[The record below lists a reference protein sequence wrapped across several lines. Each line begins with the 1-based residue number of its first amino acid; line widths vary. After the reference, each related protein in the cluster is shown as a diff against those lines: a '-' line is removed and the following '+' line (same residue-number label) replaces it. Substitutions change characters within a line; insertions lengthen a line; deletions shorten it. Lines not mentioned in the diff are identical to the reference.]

1 MTNELSMRVIRKLIA
16 MGPVLQ
22 RGFESRIQTSE
33 DDATM
38 IQVRSLALISAGP
51 MTISELARL
60 RQVSLQTA
68 SETVKNLEERTW
80 VARVRNPKDRRQWL
94 ITVTHAGLQQ
104 LEGARNS
111 AVSQMIPHLKQLS
124 HDEMLAIEVALDALS
139 RVFAV
144 PDVTNLSSVTEEKDA
159 S

>member
-16 MGPVLQ
+16 TGPILQ
-22 RGFESRIQTSE
+22 RGFEACIQTPD

-51 MTISELARL
+51 MTISELASL

-68 SETVKNLEERTW
+68 SETVKHLEDRAW
-80 VARVRNPKDRRQWL
+80 VGRVRNPKDRRQWL
-94 ITVTHAGLQQ
+94 ITLTHAGLQQ
-104 LEGARNS
+104 LEGARNY
-111 AVSQMIPHLKQLS
+111 AVSQMIPHLRGLT
-124 HDEMLAIEVALDALS
+124 DEEMVAIEIALDALS
-139 RVFAV
+139 RIFAIA
-144 PDVTNLSSVTEEKDA
+144 DVTDLPASEEKDA

>member
-16 MGPVLQ
+16 TAPILQ
-22 RGFESRIQTSE
+22 RGFESRIQTAD

-51 MTISELARL
+51 MTVSELARL

-68 SETVKNLEERTW
+68 SETVKYLEERAW
-80 VARVRNPKDRRQWL
+80 VGRVRNPKDRRQWL
-94 ITVTHAGLQQ
+94 ITLTHAGLQQ
-104 LEGARNS
+104 LEGARNY
-111 AVSQMIPHLKQLS
+111 AVSQMLPFLKQLT
-124 HDEMLAIEVALDALS
+124 DEEMNAIDIALDALS
-139 RVFAV
+139 RAFAI
-144 PDVTNLSSVTEEKDA
+144 PDVTELPASAEKDA

>member
-1 MTNELSMRVIRKLIA
+1 MTNDLSVRVIRKLIA
-16 MGPVLQ
+16 MGPILQ
-22 RGFESRIQTSE
+22 RGFESRVQPTE

-68 SETVKNLEERTW
+68 SETVKHLEDRAW
-80 VARVRNPKDRRQWL
+80 VGRVRNPKDRRQWL
-94 ITVTHAGLQQ
+94 ITLTHAGLQQ
-104 LEGARNS
+104 LEGARNY

-124 HDEMLAIEVALDALS
+124 NDEMVAIEVALDALG
-139 RVFAV
+139 RVFAI
-144 PDVTNLSSVTEEKDA
+144 PDVTQLDSATEEKDA